1 MQKLLTILIVA
12 LATLLSGCA
21 ASVQRPDGADAALKV
36 NPAATRRVALY
47 VQPSPSMQKSADWEL
62 FRTEWRS
69 AMAAA
74 AANAGKPFTYYDVEP
89 AGATEPATL
98 IVVTIND
105 YRYISPGAR
114 YGLGVLTGNAY
125 IDADAR
131 FYELPQ
137 RQQVGARKYATTST
151 AWQGVFSAMTEKQVQ
166 AITTEMIKELDA
178 R

>member
-1 MQKLLTILIVA
+1 MQKLLTILLVS
-12 LATLLSGCA
+12 LAALLSGCA
-21 ASVQRPDGADAALKV
+21 ASVQKPGGADAALKV
-36 NPAATRRVALY
+36 NPAASRRVALF
-47 VQPSPSMQKSADWEL
+47 VQPNPAMPMSADWEL

-74 AANAGKPFTYYDVEP
+74 AGAAGKPFTYYDTEP
-89 AGATEPATL
+89 VGATEPATL

-137 RQQVGARKYATTST
+137 RLPVGARKYATTST

-166 AITTEMIKELDA
+166 AIATEMVKELDA